1 MVRDRSALVISHRFS
16 TVRMADRIYVL
27 ADGRVVEQG
36 SHDSLVELG
45 GLYAGLYH
53 KQASY
58 YGTENP
64 AAGIDEAAFANV
76 SRTE

>member
-27 ADGRVVEQG
+27 AQGRVIEQG
-36 SHDSLVELG
+36 SHDILMDLD
-45 GLYAGLYH
+45 GLYASLYR

-58 YGTENP
+58 YGTEST
-64 AAGIDEAAFANV
+64 AARIDEASFANV
-76 SRTE
+76 SRSE